1 MTLAKQCRAEAV
13 IMVYGGRWSTLK
25 FNCSKMYWHRA
36 KTSSLS
42 RNLISEAYSRRK
54 IITPQVSTQGPL
66 AEKKRQAGR
75 QAGSKAG
82 KEEEEEEEEEE
93 LYKWG
98 GARPKKIQIQPQD
111 RYLGDMVTEEW
122 MGTPSRIHCPTMK
135 AILDQLDHLD
145 RQNIAAHQ
153 AEQSFVKAELIV
165 NLLTGS
171 SGGGGGGL
179 RHFQHDHAFIQLLQN
194 FQIDPRPTCM
204 QESCGRRRCV
214 QRIFISILNVLI
226 TSTVAR
232 KTTIRKC
239 TFD

>member
-1 MTLAKQCRAEAV
+1 MWNLEPSGDDIGKAV
-13 IMVYGGRWSTLK
+13 Q
-25 FNCSKMYWHRA
+25 
-36 KTSSLS
+36 S
-42 RNLISEAYSRRK
+42 RSGDNGLRRDVMAASGICANLIIISLRLCGIEIEA
-54 IITPQVSTQGPL
+54 L

-82 KEEEEEEEEEE
+82 KEEEEEEEE

-179 RHFQHDHAFIQLLQN
+179 RHFQHDHALIQLLQLY
-194 FQIDPRPTCM
+194 FLC
-204 QESCGRRRCV
+204 
-214 QRIFISILNVLI
+214 
-226 TSTVAR
+226 
-232 KTTIRKC
+232 IRKYTKPTLLTSNVNVTKLTDC
-239 TFD
+239 NC